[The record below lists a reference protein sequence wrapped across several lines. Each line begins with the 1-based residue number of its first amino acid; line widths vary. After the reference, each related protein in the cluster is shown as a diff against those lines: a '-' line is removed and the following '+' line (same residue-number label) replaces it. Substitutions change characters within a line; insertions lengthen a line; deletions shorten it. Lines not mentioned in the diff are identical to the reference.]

1 MRFMAWVIGVAVVSL
16 GFVLAG
22 CSGSEHT
29 SLHKPGVYTGA
40 KDPLIEKEASAAQQE
55 RLVSRFNQIQ
65 TDR

>member
-1 MRFMAWVIGVAVVSL
+1 MRLRAWVFGVAVVSL
-16 GFVLAG
+16 GASLAG
-22 CSGSEHT
+22 CSGSEHG

-55 RLVSRFNQIQ
+55 KLLSRFNQIQ